1 MNLYDKY
8 EQKANRAS
16 FLITLLVLIVLLS
29 VFEFNTSVEVEAQ
42 VEPQATYAVTVMDSN
57 VVSKEPKIVE
67 EIKTEERVKP
77 ENEQVKDDFQS
88 EEKIETKVKED
99 KKVDK
104 KTEKKVEKK
113 VKPKIEKK
121 IIKNKEK
128 VAKKETKIA
137 KNTEKLAKQGENLN
151 STNNS
156 ENESK
161 AKIAYEREQ
170 AKIPYKNAFNSLLAF
185 LSSKKQYPLKAKKL
199 NQEGECVIVFNV
211 DKSGKVVSASLKKS
225 SEYPLLD
232 RECNSLASKAVGF
245 DSKVLG
251 KELNVSVPVKF
262 SLTSR

>member
-29 VFEFNTSVEVEAQ
+29 VFEFNTSVEVEAED
-42 VEPQATYAVTVMDSN
+42 EPQASYVVTVMEPTAILE
-57 VVSKEPKIVE
+57 EPKAVE
-67 EIKTEERVKP
+67 ELKPVERVKSEKAP
-77 ENEQVKDDFQS
+77 IKDDFQS
-88 EEKIETKVKED
+88 EEKIETKAKEE
-99 KKVDK
+99 KKVEK

-113 VKPKIEKK
+113 VKPKTEKK
-121 IIKNKEK
+121 IVKKKEK
-128 VAKKETKIA
+128 TDKNEPKLT
-137 KNTEKLAKQGENLN
+137 KNTENLAKQGENLN

-170 AKIPYKNAFNSLLAF
+170 AKISYKNAFNSLLAF

-199 NQEGECVIVFNV
+199 NQEGSCVIVFSV
-211 DKSGKVVSASLKKS
+211 DKSGKVVSAKLTKS
-225 SEYPLLD
+225 SDFPLLD
-232 RECNSLASKAVGF
+232 RECNSLASKTVGF
-245 DSKVLG
+245 DSKVTG
-251 KELNVSVPVKF
+251 KELNVSVPVNF

>member
-29 VFEFNTSVEVEAQ
+29 VFEFNTSVEVEAE
-42 VEPQATYAVTVMDSN
+42 VEPQASYVVTVEDPSAILE
-57 VVSKEPKIVE
+57 EPKAVE
-67 EIKTEERVKP
+67 EQKTVEPVKT
-77 ENEQVKDDFQS
+77 VKDDFQS
-88 EEKIETKVKED
+88 EEKIETKVKEE

-113 VKPKIEKK
+113 VKPKTEKK
-121 IIKNKEK
+121 IVINKEK
-128 VAKKETKIA
+128 VEKKEPKSA
-137 KNTEKLAKQGENLN
+137 KNTQKLAKQGENLN

-170 AKIPYKNAFNSLLAF
+170 AKISYKNAFNSLLAF

-211 DKSGKVVSASLKKS
+211 DKFGKVVSAKLTKS
-225 SEYPLLD
+225 SDYPLLD

-251 KELNVSVPVKF
+251 KDLNVSVPVNF